1 MKEYTE
7 RIVEILREG
16 GKVSIPTDYLTDNE
30 VKEVLALNEDITLNK
45 QREFILK

>member
-16 GKVSIPTDYLTDNE
+16 GKVSIPTAYLTDNE
-30 VKEVLALNEDITLNK
+30 VKEVLDLNKDITLNE
-45 QREFILK
+45 QSEFILK